1 MRSSLTQLRSFW
13 WRSATAALFVF
24 AACAL
29 PAAAQQGSVNVSKTA
44 TSLPGPRYAWV
55 AMPAQLPA
63 ESDQRVQDPAFRQ
76 RLQAALDKALQAKGY
91 RLASGVSQADFIVAF
106 RVGVQDIE
114 EVQVK
119 DIPMPKG
126 GGSTPQAA
134 IECRAGGCSQLVAQ
148 TSGGQTELKT
158 TVKHSTEG
166 GLLVEVIEPQT
177 IRVLWRALARGA
189 VKHGEAR
196 QSRLDVIAVQTLDS
210 LPALPR

>member
-1 MRSSLTQLRSFW
+1 MRSSNPLLRSSW
-13 WRSATAALFVF
+13 LRGASIALAAAF
-24 AACAL
+24 AFAL

-55 AMPAQLPA
+55 TSPTTLPA
-63 ESDQRVQDPAFRQ
+63 ENDQRVQDPAFRK

-91 RLASGVSQADFIVAF
+91 QLVSGANQADFIVAY
-106 RVGVQDIE
+106 RVGVQDVE
-114 EVQVK
+114 EVHVK
-119 DIPMPKG
+119 DVPVPKG
-126 GGSTPQAA
+126 DGSTPQAA

-148 TSGGQTELKT
+148 TAGGQAALKT

-166 GLLVEVIEPQT
+166 GLLVEVIEPKT

-189 VKHGEAR
+189 VKHGEAK

-210 LPALPR
+210 LPAMPR